1 MWKLCFKWYVV
12 SRERYQHVSFVFV
25 VFLANQF
32 SLFSQHKEKEDSDP
46 DALVEKVFKVL
57 YATAD
62 QKVTVDEDGEIV
74 DVQALEEEL
83 GLLDPS

>member
-1 MWKLCFKWYVV
+1 M
-12 SRERYQHVSFVFV
+12 
-25 VFLANQF
+25 
-32 SLFSQHKEKEDSDP
+32 
-46 DALVEKVFKVL
+46 EKVFKVL